1 MGVVLFLIA
10 AALTIGGV
18 IYGAKVLVEGRDPGL
33 RDVEPDGRAVP
44 LPADRPLT
52 ESDLERVRFD
62 TALRGYRMDQVDAA
76 LARTAYDLGYKEELI
91 GILQAE
97 VEALWAGR
105 VAEAEAL
112 RQARTAAQVPGSEA
126 DHAGEVGADMDG
138 RGTGPATLPGSA
150 AEPGPAAAATPGDG
164 GASVRR

>member
-1 MGVVLFLIA
+1 RVSPGVPSRPPRPAPGSPASRTPAAAPAAGCGAPAGRPVHPSHRRSGSVTIERVGVVLFLIA
-10 AALTIGGV
+10 AALTLGGV
-18 IYGAKVLVEGRDPGL
+18 ICGAKVLVEGRDPGL

-44 LPADRPLT
+44 LPADRPLA

-91 GILQAE
+91 RVLQAE

-105 VAEAEAL
+105 VA
-112 RQARTAAQVPGSEA
+112 
-126 DHAGEVGADMDG
+126 D
-138 RGTGPATLPGSA
+138 
-150 AEPGPAAAATPGDG
+150 
-164 GASVRR
+164 